1 MLQPKPAQLPEAT
14 ATGLLTK
21 KPIAHLLVYA
31 LDRKLSGTFE
41 LTEESRQRTQIV
53 VADGLV
59 ARVSTTESVIYL
71 GHVLYESGVIDGGQL
86 SASLADVATTKQL
99 HGQILL
105 ERKMLDPR
113 QLADGLRQ
121 QRSRKLHHAFG
132 LPGRTTF
139 AFYSGVDLVGERP
152 NDVEPMAPLPSIWRG
167 IRAHPSW
174 DHVRSTIATVNG
186 RRLRLVGD
194 VEELGLEQKERTVAD
209 RLRRNPST
217 VAGLASPAG
226 LDARAAELLA
236 YFLVITKLAVFAERV
251 GVPETP
257 LDARPTQRNALGAAL
272 SSGEYVR
279 KISFTMRAVG
289 GDARAL
295 RIPSPMPGR
304 LAAVQAD
311 YGAEIPVAHD
321 SSPDAVRRDTLEA
334 EHSLSQAEMHFVLGE
349 RDQALGFARKA
360 FADAPEMPE
369 AMAFLAYLEA
379 LGSTEDAFLRD
390 LLKMIDT
397 AVAKDD
403 TCRRGRFYRA
413 EIKKRLEDHHGA
425 IRDLRVAV
433 TNDPDDADAQRE
445 LRAYE
450 QKVRDGTIELRSMS
464 PFGGTPKPS
473 GLMDRLRGK

>member
-1 MLQPKPAQLPEAT
+1 
-14 ATGLLTK
+14 
-21 KPIAHLLVYA
+21 
-31 LDRKLSGTFE
+31 
-41 LTEESRQRTQIV
+41 
-53 VADGLV
+53 
-59 ARVSTTESVIYL
+59 
-71 GHVLYESGVIDGGQL
+71 
-86 SASLADVATTKQL
+86 
-99 HGQILL
+99 
-105 ERKMLDPR
+105 
-113 QLADGLRQ
+113 
-121 QRSRKLHHAFG
+121 
-132 LPGRTTF
+132 
-139 AFYSGVDLVGERP
+139 
-152 NDVEPMAPLPSIWRG
+152 
-167 IRAHPSW
+167 
-174 DHVRSTIATVNG
+174 VRSTIATVEG

-194 VEELGLEQKERTVAD
+194 IEPLGLEGKERTTAE
-209 RLRRNPST
+209 RLRRAPST
-217 VAGLASPAG
+217 VAGLASPTG

-257 LDARPTQRNALGAAL
+257 IDVRPSQRNTLGAAL

-304 LAAVQAD
+304 LAAVHAD
-311 YGAEIPVAHD
+311 YSAEVPLAND
-321 SSPDAVRRDTLEA
+321 SSPDGDRSESLEA
-334 EHSLSQAEMHFVLGE
+334 EHCLSQAEMHFVLGE
-349 RDQALGFARKA
+349 REQAVGFARKA
-360 FADAPEMPE
+360 FAEAPGMPE
-369 AMAFLAYLEA
+369 AMALLAYLEA
-379 LGSTEDAFLRD
+379 LGSNEEAFLRD

-425 IRDLRVAV
+425 IRDLRMAV

-473 GLMDRLRGK
+473 GLFDRLRGK